1 MYTKRKEGD
10 ASGKVKTQV
19 LTLQDWD
26 TQVAADSH
34 GLWLHVNCVYIGTPA
49 MYKMCLRWWIQ
60 WTGAEQTL
68 LFSNP
73 TKFQGPTA
81 VMDGYGGYSILL
93 WRYK

>member
-34 GLWLHVNCVYIGTPA
+34 GLWLHVNCVYIGPPA